1 MNILQKIS
9 EKARQGV
16 SALAEENWAERGN
29 SLLNK
34 GREVVSS
41 ISDAVTEDSQKMLD
55 LQMRLALAQ
64 TEQNRLR
71 SEVHLL
77 RSTLEKNN
85 IAVPELG
92 QDQDLEAPSAP
103 LV

>member
-29 SLLNK
+29 NLLNK
-34 GREVVSS
+34 GREVASS
-41 ISDAVTEDSQKMLD
+41 ISAAVTEDSPKMID
-55 LQMRLALAQ
+55 LRAKLVLTNLEVSQ
-64 TEQNRLR
+64 LR
-71 SEVHLL
+71 YEVQFL

-85 IAVPELG
+85 IVIPEL
-92 QDQDLEAPSAP
+92 DQDLEAPSAP
-103 LV
+103 LA